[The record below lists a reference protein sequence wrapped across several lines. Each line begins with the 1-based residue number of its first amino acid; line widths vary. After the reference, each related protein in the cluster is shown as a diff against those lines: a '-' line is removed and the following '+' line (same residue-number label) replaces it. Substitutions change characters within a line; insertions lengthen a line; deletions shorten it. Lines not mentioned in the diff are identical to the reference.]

1 MTSEYTYDANK
12 RPEPLYEQ
20 HEQIRKLLEP
30 LYTDLAKMSEQAYN
44 NLKAQLEELNCEMPS
59 NKPTKSQREEAKALR
74 AFYRR

>member
-1 MTSEYTYDANK
+1 MTSEYTYNVDK
-12 RPEPLYEQ
+12 RPDPLYEQ

-30 LYTDLAKMSEQAYN
+30 LFTDLAEMADQAHN

-59 NKPTKSQREEAKALR
+59 NKPTKSQREEAKALM